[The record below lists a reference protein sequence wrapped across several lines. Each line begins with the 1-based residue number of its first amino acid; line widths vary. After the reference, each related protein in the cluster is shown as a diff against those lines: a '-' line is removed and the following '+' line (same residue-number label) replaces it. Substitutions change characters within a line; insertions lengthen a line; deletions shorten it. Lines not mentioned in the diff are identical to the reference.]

1 MTTTDEHGYE
11 EHPAWGVIGASRGQT
26 TGTTLFDSDIVH
38 RSTIRIRIKA
48 ATRKRDLKHDWIG
61 GRDQLIE
68 VELSEAQW
76 ASFVSTMNVS
86 DGVPCTVRRIGH
98 QPPIENPP
106 HEPRLAVSMD
116 ETRTAAEEAYR
127 GIQTALDA
135 YEAALAGKAG
145 AAERRKLLST
155 LHYAVA
161 NAVPNVAYAGTQL
174 TEHAENVV
182 QRARADIEAFVVGKA
197 GQLGL
202 EPGDIASPLELEA

>member
-1 MTTTDEHGYE
+1 MTTTDEPGYE

-38 RSTIRIRIKA
+38 RSTVRIRLWQA
-48 ATRKRDLKHDWIG
+48 ARKRDLKHDWVSS
-61 GRDQLIE
+61 RDRIIE

-86 DGVPCTVRRIGH
+86 DGVPCTIRWLPGGERI
-98 QPPIENPP
+98 EEPP
-106 HEPRLAVSMD
+106 HEPRLAVSME
-116 ETRTAAEEAYR
+116 ETREAAEEAYR

-145 AAERRKLLST
+145 AAERRELLST

-202 EPGDIASPLELEA
+202 EPGDIASPLELES